1 MSTKLQQILNVIYV
15 WLSSGLKY
23 LDVAIRSLLA
33 FCMAL
38 IALSVVVHVFGRYF
52 LGKTY
57 MGTMELVRYSLVW
70 MSMLGAAAAFGAR
83 EHVSITVLKNRLSP
97 ASWVWL
103 NFVGSALLCLFLVV
117 MIIGGITISI
127 SNLNQTSLGMQI
139 SMFYPYLAIPV
150 GGVLMLPYILSE
162 MLENLISLFSEPE

>member
-1 MSTKLQQILNVIYV
+1 MSTKSQQILNGIFV

-23 LDVAIRSLLA
+23 LDVTIRSLLA
-33 FCMAL
+33 LCMVL
-38 IALSVVVHVFGRYF
+38 IVSLVVFHVFGRYF
-52 LGKTY
+52 FGKTY

-83 EHVSITVLKNRLSP
+83 EHVSITFLKNRLSQ

-117 MIIGGITISI
+117 MIIGGITIAI
-127 SNLNQTSLGMQI
+127 RNLNQTSLGMQI

-150 GGVLMLPYILSE
+150 GGFLMLPYILSE
-162 MLENLISLFSEPE
+162 MLQNLLSLFSEPD